1 MELVAL
7 KLLAIVLLLGLALL
21 GGILPLRVA
30 KWEQADKWFS
40 LSNAFAGGLFLSVG
54 LIHLIG
60 EADEGFV
67 EAGVHDVYPFGLL
80 LASAAFLGI
89 LLLENVIA
97 REGGAEDER
106 VEVGSTAVP
115 VEVED
120 KSDAGLRARL
130 LVILLSIHSLIAGMA
145 IGAETTVAATVA
157 ILIAIIAHKGPEG
170 YALGLSLY
178 EAGRERSDLIRTV
191 LLYSLMTPIGIVIG
205 MLLAEILTGEAQILA
220 EAIFDGLA
228 GGTFLYIATLGILK
242 EEYAKPEYR
251 WPKYTATVTAVVLI
265 ALVSIWA

>member
-1 MELVAL
+1 VELVAL
-7 KLLAIVLLLGLALL
+7 KLLAIVVLLGLAAL
-21 GGILPLRVA
+21 GGLLPLRVS
-30 KWEQADKWFS
+30 KWAQADKWFS

-54 LIHLIG
+54 LIHMVG

-80 LASAAFLGI
+80 LASVAFLAI
-89 LLLENVIA
+89 LLLENVMA
-97 REGGAEDER
+97 HEQDPSEER
-106 VEVGSTAVP
+106 VEVGGTAVP
-115 VEVED
+115 VDVED
-120 KSDAGLRARL
+120 RSDAGFRARL
-130 LVILLSIHSLIAGMA
+130 LVILLSIHSFIAGMA
-145 IGAETTVAATVA
+145 IGAETSVAATVA
-157 ILIAIIAHKGPEG
+157 ILIAIVAHKGPEG

-191 LLYSLMTPIGIVIG
+191 LFYSIMTPIGILVG
-205 MLLAEILTGEAQILA
+205 MGLSELLTGEAQILA

-251 WPKYTATVTAVVLI
+251 WSKYLMTAAAVVLI

>member
-7 KLLAIVLLLGLALL
+7 KLLAIVVLLGLALL
-21 GGILPLRVA
+21 GGILPLRVSQ
-30 KWEQADKWFS
+30 WEQADKWFS

-54 LIHLIG
+54 LIHLVG

-80 LASAAFLGI
+80 LATAAFLGI

-97 REGGAEDER
+97 REGAEDER

-115 VEVED
+115 VDVED

-130 LVILLSIHSLIAGMA
+130 LVILLSVHSLIAGMA
-145 IGAETTVAATVA
+145 IGSETTVAATVA

-191 LLYSLMTPIGIVIG
+191 LLYSIMTPIGIVIG

-242 EEYAKPEYR
+242 EEFAKPEYR
-251 WPKYTATVTAVVLI
+251 WPKYAATAAAVLLI

>member
-1 MELVAL
+1 VELVAL
-7 KLLAIVLLLGLALL
+7 KFLAIVVLLGLAAL
-21 GGILPLRVA
+21 GGLLPLRVA

-67 EAGVHDVYPFGLL
+67 EAGVHDEYPFGLL
-80 LASAAFLGI
+80 LASCAFLGI
-89 LLLENVIA
+89 LLLENVVV
-97 REGGAEDER
+97 REDAEDER
-106 VEVGSTAVP
+106 VDVGSTAVA
-115 VEVED
+115 VEVDD
-120 KSDAGLRARL
+120 KRDAGLRARL
-130 LVILLSIHSLIAGMA
+130 LVILLSVHSFIAGMA

-178 EAGRERSDLIRTV
+178 EAGKERSELIRTV
-191 LLYSLMTPIGIVIG
+191 LLYSIMTPIGIVVG
-205 MLLAEILTGEAQILA
+205 TLLAEVLTGEAQILA

-251 WPKYTATVTAVVLI
+251 WPKYTATALAVVLI
-265 ALVSIWA
+265 AVVSIWA